1 MIKEVNILLVEDD
14 ENDILA
20 GRRAFEKNKIGNPL
34 FVVQDGEEALEF
46 LNNQGPYGNKEKFP
60 KPDIILLDINMPKM
74 NGIELLSLIKREERF
89 KMIPVV
95 ILTSSKREWDKIES
109 YKLGVNSYII
119 KPVDFDK
126 FAESILMINN
136 YWSMS
141 ELP

>member
-1 MIKEVNILLVEDD
+1 MIQEVNILLVEDD

-20 GRRAFEKNKIGNPL
+20 IRRAFKKHSISNPL
-34 FVVQDGEEALEF
+34 FVVENGEDALDF
-46 LNNQGPYGNKEKFP
+46 LHNRGEYEDEKAHP
-60 KPDIILLDINMPKM
+60 KPDLILLDINMPRM
-74 NGIELLSLIKREERF
+74 NGIEFLNIIKRDDKF
-89 KMIPVV
+89 KSIPVV

-126 FAESILMINN
+126 FADSILMINQ
-136 YWSMS
+136 YWSMT